1 MKTLRV
7 YINTLLIEAL
17 SLILEKEILKK
28 TRLG

>member
-17 SLILEKEILKK
+17 SLILEKEIKKK

>member
-7 YINTLLIEAL
+7 YINTLLIKAL

-28 TRLG
+28 HD